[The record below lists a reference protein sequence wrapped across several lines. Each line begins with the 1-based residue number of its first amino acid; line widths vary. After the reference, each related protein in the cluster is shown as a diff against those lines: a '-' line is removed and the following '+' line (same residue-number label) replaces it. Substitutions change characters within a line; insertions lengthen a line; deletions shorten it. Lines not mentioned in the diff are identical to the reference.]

1 MSPQPTSLDIT
12 AIAALFVAVLA
23 LVATFWQAKIARNHN
38 RKSTTP
44 IITFHAS
51 AVDGY
56 LVWLRNDGV
65 GPAILVDC
73 SYFVDNEQCRT
84 MAEVGRLLRVP
95 AGITFHHTGVVLPA
109 SVGVGQS
116 VEFLQFSSQA
126 PLLPAIFKLSARID
140 IRVTYK
146 SVYGEQF
153 AACLK

>member
-1 MSPQPTSLDIT
+1 MPQQQTPLDIT
-12 AIAALFVAVLA
+12 AIATVFVAVLA
-23 LVATFWQAKIARNHN
+23 LLATFWQAKIARDHN

-44 IITFHAS
+44 ILTFHVS
-51 AVDGY
+51 TVDGY

-73 SYFVDNEQCRT
+73 SYFVDSEQCRT
-84 MAEVGRLLRVP
+84 MMEVSKRLRVSE
-95 AGITFHHTGVVLPA
+95 GITFNLTEVVLPA

-116 VEFLQFSSQA
+116 VEFVRLSSHA
-126 PLLPAIFKLSARID
+126 PLLPTIRELSARID